1 VWSPNNAQTWV
12 LRQPST
18 NAAYQKFELILY
30 QLNEVKKSK
39 KKVKLAPE
47 AITCDVVPGKS
58 TIIGDEH
65 KLTDCVG

>member
-1 VWSPNNAQTWV
+1 MRLKNQ
-12 LRQPST
+12 
-18 NAAYQKFELILY
+18 
-30 QLNEVKKSK
+30 